1 MVQCQR
7 DHSFFAWVNLIIF
20 NAISMKFSLNY
31 TFSRLNH
38 NMAAVTEQVWLD
50 SLQGGFSTISCEICD
65 LEITPTRYVCYDSNF
80 RKFLPLHLILQRQIT
95 DYESVRAY
103 H

>member
-1 MVQCQR
+1 
-7 DHSFFAWVNLIIF
+7 
-20 NAISMKFSLNY
+20 
-31 TFSRLNH
+31 
-38 NMAAVTEQVWLD
+38 MAAVTEQVWLD

-95 DYESVRAY
+95 DYESVLFNVPKYFLAAVAY
-103 H
+103 FFI